1 MVVKICLVKEIILNE
16 KLVEQRMEIINQKV
30 CTQIYERKQERKQ
43 RKKLKKEKKKRE
55 KQFKIC
61 EKLLEEAY
69 CRYKNIS
76 SFEFC
81 IGEMP
86 YIKINLIDSRFNEI
100 ATIFIFE

>member
-1 MVVKICLVKEIILNE
+1 MNYLDILPDD
-16 KLVEQRMEIINQKV
+16 VIEIINQKV

-55 KQFKIC
+55 KQYKIC

-69 CRYKNIS
+69 CRYNNIS

-81 IGEMP
+81 IGETP
-86 YIKINLIDSRFNEI
+86 YIKINLIDTRFNQF
-100 ATIFIFE
+100 ATILIFE

>member
-1 MVVKICLVKEIILNE
+1 MNFLDILPDD
-16 KLVEQRMEIINQKV
+16 VIEIINQKV

-55 KQFKIC
+55 RQYKIC

-69 CRYKNIS
+69 CRYSNIS

-86 YIKINLIDSRFNEI
+86 YIKINLIDTRFNEI
-100 ATIFIFE
+100 ATILIFE

>member
-1 MVVKICLVKEIILNE
+1 MNYLDILPDD
-16 KLVEQRMEIINQKV
+16 VIEIINQKV
-30 CTQIYERKQERKQ
+30 CTQIYERKLERKQ

-55 KQFKIC
+55 KQYKIC

-69 CRYKNIS
+69 CRYNNIS

-86 YIKINLIDSRFNEI
+86 YIKINLIDSRFNQF
-100 ATIFIFE
+100 ATILIFE

>member
-1 MVVKICLVKEIILNE
+1 MNLLDILPDD
-16 KLVEQRMEIINQKV
+16 VIEIINQNV
-30 CTQIYERKQERKQ
+30 CTQIYERKLERKQ

-55 KQFKIC
+55 KQYKIC

-69 CRYKNIS
+69 CRYNNIS

-86 YIKINLIDSRFNEI
+86 YIKINLIDSRFNQFS
-100 ATIFIFE
+100 TILIFE

>member
-1 MVVKICLVKEIILNE
+1 MNYLDILPDD
-16 KLVEQRMEIINQKV
+16 VIEIINQKV
-30 CTQIYERKQERKQ
+30 CTQIYERKLERKQ

-55 KQFKIC
+55 KQYKIC

-69 CRYKNIS
+69 CRYNNIS

-86 YIKINLIDSRFNEI
+86 YIKINLIDTRFNQF
-100 ATIFIFE
+100 ATILIFE